1 MNMAKYRVDPSKIDG
16 FDGMSADEKVAAL
29 LGQEIEIETET
40 DNTELNNLKKALSK
54 SNSEAAEYK
63 RALREKQ
70 SEAERAEAERAERDK
85 EREELLNTLL
95 KEKQFA
101 HYKAEY
107 MGVGYPAETAEQLA
121 KLLPDGVTD
130 EYFAA
135 TKAALENKE
144 QEIVSKS
151 LNKQPGL
158 SVGTPPTA
166 AQAELEQENLLRK
179 RMNLPLRK

>member
-1 MNMAKYRVDPSKIDG
+1 MVKAKIDPSKIDG
-16 FDGMSADEKVAAL
+16 FDGMSAEDKVAAL
-29 LGQEIEIETET
+29 LGYEIEIDTT
-40 DNTELNNLKKALSK
+40 DATPELTKLKNAYNKACE
-54 SNSEAAEYK
+54 EAGNYRK
-63 RALREKQ
+63 QLREKQ

-135 TKAALENKE
+135 AKAALENKE

>member
-1 MNMAKYRVDPSKIDG
+1 MAKYKVDPSKIDG

-29 LGQEIEIETET
+29 LGQEIEVDTAA
-40 DNTELNNLKKALSK
+40 DNADLNKLKTALSK
-54 SNSEAAEYK
+54 ANGEAAEYK

-70 SEAERAEAERAERDK
+70 SEAERAEAERAEKDK

-107 MGVGYPAETAEQLA
+107 MGAGYPAETAEQLA
-121 KLLPDGVTD
+121 KLLPDGVSD